1 EPVAAPLVIVRN
13 PKALTV
19 PGSAVDRIVLR
30 TFNADISQDAAA
42 ADTTAAD
49 RHVVPARTSVEMGER
64 LGMFDDAAGKLKSDA
79 ATWKLIGDRDAGE
92 FNKAAIEIAG
102 KTDQYP
108 L

>member
-1 EPVAAPLVIVRN
+1 M
-13 PKALTV
+13 
-19 PGSAVDRIVLR
+19 DRIVLR

-102 KTDQYP
+102 KTDHGFGPSQETGARTWA
-108 L
+108 LRLGR